1 MKYIASKRM
10 VHRDLAARNVLL
22 CDNLAA
28 KISDF
33 GLCCTMDATLIHKG
47 SLAQKLPIKWLALE
61 ALTDQIFS
69 EKSDIW
75 SFGILIYEV
84 FTFGSIPYA
93 NMNND
98 EMLVFLQ
105 AGNRLERPNNVCD
118 ELYEIMKSC
127 WNKYMG
133 LRPNFLDL
141 EERFKN
147 LNDSTKS
154 TRL

>member
-1 MKYIASKRM
+1 M

-22 CDNLAA
+22 CDNLVA

-33 GLCCTMDATLIHKG
+33 GLCCTTDETLIHKG
-47 SLAQKLPIKWLALE
+47 NLAQKLPIKWLALE
-61 ALTDQIFS
+61 ALTDRIFS

-75 SFGILIYEV
+75 SFGILVYEV

-133 LRPNFLDL
+133 LRPNFLEL
-141 EERFKN
+141 EERFEN
-147 LNDSTKS
+147 LNDFPKS